1 MISQQDIRATD
12 MKPLLCWDPWCWL
25 AELKVIKKVTS
36 SGKCFLRVSTQR
48 WPRLYLML
56 AARLGSLRVTQG
68 KWYWLR
74 RHEGVIESI

>member
-36 SGKCFLRVSTQR
+36 SGKCFLRVSTQ
-48 WPRLYLML
+48 
-56 AARLGSLRVTQG
+56 SRVPEVAKVVPYASSQTWQFKG
-68 KWYWLR
+68 
-74 RHEGVIESI
+74 HPV

>member
-36 SGKCFLRVSTQR
+36 SGKCFLRLSTDA
-48 WPRLYLML
+48 PEVAKVTPH
-56 AARLGSLRVTQG
+56 AAAGLGHV
-68 KWYWLR
+68 
-74 RHEGVIESI
+74 